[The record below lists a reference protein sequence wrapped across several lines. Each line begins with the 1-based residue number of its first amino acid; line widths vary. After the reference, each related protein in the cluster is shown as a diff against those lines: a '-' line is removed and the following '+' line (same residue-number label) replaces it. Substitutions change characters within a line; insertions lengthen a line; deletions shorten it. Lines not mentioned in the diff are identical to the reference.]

1 MAQGGAHGNVP
12 WNRVGTMIE
21 RLQEAFRQ
29 AGQLPE
35 QEQQVLAELLIEEM
49 KASAK
54 WDTLFADPRSERLIE
69 RLVNEALAEDAAGKT
84 EDITG
89 DDFQS

>member
-1 MAQGGAHGNVP
+1 
-12 WNRVGTMIE
+12 MIE

-29 AGQLPE
+29 AERLPE

-54 WDTLFADPRSERLIE
+54 WDALFADPRSDALLE
-69 RLVNEALAEDAAGKT
+69 RLVNQALAEDAAGET

-89 DDFQS
+89 DDFRS